1 MEENELQEITLSLS
15 QLPTETI
22 NEFMLK
28 LIGSKVVD
36 RFFTSKDN
44 IIELVK
50 ILDKNALECWGW
62 AFKMLILSWR
72 KN

>member
-50 ILDKNALECWGW
+50 ILDKNALECWG
-62 AFKMLILSWR
+62 
-72 KN
+72 

>member
-36 RFFTSKDN
+36 SFFASKDN
-44 IIELVK
+44 LIELVK
-50 ILDKNALECWGW
+50 ILDNNAFECLG
-62 AFKMLILSWR
+62 
-72 KN
+72 